1 MVFHWLR
8 RLQRIY
14 YLRKKRIPI
23 GLWQS
28 SVDRLPVF
36 QRLTNTELNRLR
48 GLSSL
53 FLHEKA
59 INGAR
64 GLEVTEE
71 MRIQVAAQASLLIL
85 NLDLDYYDGWHE
97 IIIYPDSFVVQHEE
111 VDAAGVVHQRRR
123 VLDGEAWGRG
133 PVIFSWEDARLNS
146 LGPATGSNVII
157 HELAHK
163 LDMLNGEANGM
174 PPLHRTMNRQQWT
187 DVFTQ
192 AFNQLTAQLE
202 VFEDET
208 IDPYAA
214 DSPGEFFSV
223 TTEYFFE
230 APQILFQEY
239 PKVYEE
245 LRKFFR
251 QDPLGR
257 SVSVTYN

>member
-23 GLWQS
+23 GIWQS
-28 SVDRLPVF
+28 SVDRLPVL

-64 GLEVTEE
+64 GLEVSQE
-71 MRIQVAAQASLLIL
+71 MRIQMAAQASLLIL

-97 IIIYPDSFVVQHEE
+97 IIVYPDSFVVQHEE

-133 PVIFSWEDARLNS
+133 PVIFSWEDARPNS
-146 LGPATGSNVII
+146 LGRATGSNVII

-174 PPLHRTMNRQQWT
+174 PPLHKAMKRQQWT
-187 DVFTQ
+187 DVFTE
-192 AFNQLTAQLE
+192 AFNQLTTQLQYPE
-202 VFEDET
+202 GET

-214 DSPGEFFSV
+214 ESPAEFFSV

-230 APQILFQEY
+230 APYILHQIF
-239 PKVYEE
+239 PGVYGE
-245 LRKFFR
+245 LRKFYR
-251 QDPLGR
+251 QDPL
-257 SVSVTYN
+257 SMK